1 MLTNVTKKIF
11 LKLFNLSSLVA
22 ILLLFTT
29 NCFCAKPSKEPINL
43 LKFPAY
49 KYYRLTGINTP
60 PLEKAKSYRL
70 RMTKGEYRSIALLM
84 RATNDNSGIYN
95 ATVSSFK
102 SSSGYSFS
110 KDNLDLYIAK
120 IWYQAGVENTHKSGK
135 FLTQELLLKD
145 ESLIKVDRKT
155 KTNYLRVFDNISN
168 REKYINISDPNS
180 KFPKT
185 DTIVFNDSKEFKR
198 FKLEEKDKLIWA
210 IIHIPKDT
218 PSGVYRTKI
227 KITNSLKKITKEIP
241 VEIEVLP
248 FLLDKSNLI
257 YSLYYHGRLKIDAKP
272 IDSFNKN
279 AKQLE
284 LELRDMKEHGVLYPT
299 SYDYRVSLLDE
310 MLEIRDRAGL
320 PKDRFYS
327 LGILPYQH
335 NIPKRIQ
342 KYKEIL
348 NRHGYSLDNFYIY
361 ATDEA
366 DKKELIKDIEY
377 IKMAKENGVKVFVA
391 GSSHTHKYIGD
402 ILDTVIFLGGSLK
415 ESVTQQ
421 IKIWHKLGHKIFLYA
436 SPQVGVE
443 NPEIYRRNFGCKLW
457 KMGFDGAMDYAYQK
471 QYIDFWNDFDNHPK
485 APHLREEAFT
495 YPTSSGIIG
504 TIQWEGYREAITDV
518 RYIST
523 LENIKEKLK
532 KENYNVNELER
543 WLKGID
549 CSKDLSKLREGIV
562 DKIIFYKKELRR
574 R

>member
-1 MLTNVTKKIF
+1 M
-11 LKLFNLSSLVA
+11 
-22 ILLLFTT
+22 
-29 NCFCAKPSKEPINL
+29 
-43 LKFPAY
+43 
-49 KYYRLTGINTP
+49 
-60 PLEKAKSYRL
+60 
-70 RMTKGEYRSIALLM
+70 
-84 RATNDNSGIYN
+84 
-95 ATVSSFK
+95 
-102 SSSGYSFS
+102 
-110 KDNLDLYIAK
+110 
-120 IWYQAGVENTHKSGK
+120 
-135 FLTQELLLKD
+135 
-145 ESLIKVDRKT
+145 
-155 KTNYLRVFDNISN
+155 
-168 REKYINISDPNS
+168 
-180 KFPKT
+180 
-185 DTIVFNDSKEFKR
+185 
-198 FKLEEKDKLIWA
+198 
-210 IIHIPKDT
+210 
-218 PSGVYRTKI
+218 
-227 KITNSLKKITKEIP
+227 
-241 VEIEVLP
+241 
-248 FLLDKSNLI
+248 
-257 YSLYYHGRLKIDAKP
+257 
-272 IDSFNKN
+272 
-279 AKQLE
+279 
-284 LELRDMKEHGVLYPT
+284 
-299 SYDYRVSLLDE
+299 
-310 MLEIRDRAGL
+310 
-320 PKDRFYS
+320 
-327 LGILPYQH
+327 
-335 NIPKRIQ
+335 
-342 KYKEIL
+342 
-348 NRHGYSLDNFYIY
+348 
-361 ATDEA
+361 
-366 DKKELIKDIEY
+366 
-377 IKMAKENGVKVFVA
+377 VKVFVA